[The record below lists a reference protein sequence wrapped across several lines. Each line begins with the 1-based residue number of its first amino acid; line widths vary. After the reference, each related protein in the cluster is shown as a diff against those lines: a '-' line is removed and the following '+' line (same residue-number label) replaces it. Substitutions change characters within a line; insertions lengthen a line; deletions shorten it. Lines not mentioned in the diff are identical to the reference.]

1 MSHTRITLLFASAFA
16 LVVTA
21 APLQA
26 QQSEAQPAADATP
39 LLEASAATKTAEAA
53 EAAEEAKPS
62 KQASKRERRI
72 CKSTAP
78 TGTRIAKKTCLTPA
92 QWEEAERRSQDAT
105 DTVQKNQLMINRQ
118 GN

>member
-16 LVVTA
+16 LAVTA

-53 EAAEEAKPS
+53 EEAKPS

-72 CKSTAP
+72 CKTTAP
-78 TGTRIAKKTCLTPA
+78 TGTRIAKKTCLTQA

-105 DTVQKNQLMINRQ
+105 DTAQKNQLMINKQ

>member
-16 LVVTA
+16 LAVTA

-39 LLEASAATKTAEAA
+39 LLEASAATK
-53 EAAEEAKPS
+53 AAEEAKPS

-78 TGTRIAKKTCLTPA
+78 TGTRIAKKTCLTQA